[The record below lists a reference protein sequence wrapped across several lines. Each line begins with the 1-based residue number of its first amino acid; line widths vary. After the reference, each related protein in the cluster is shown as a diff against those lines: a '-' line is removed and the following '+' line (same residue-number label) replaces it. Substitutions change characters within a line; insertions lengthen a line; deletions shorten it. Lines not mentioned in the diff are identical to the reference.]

1 MRRAVAAD
9 HDDPARM
16 YLMQMGRI
24 PLLSRA
30 EEVDA
35 AMKIDDARFLFRN
48 SMLATDFMLRG
59 AYDALQKVFNGE
71 LRLDRTIEVSVTFQ
85 PRKKPNTRIPIR
97 NLLTEISQP
106 SSLSFFSWHCC
117 RKPTWAQKRGQHEK

>member
-1 MRRAVAAD
+1 
-9 HDDPARM
+9 M

-71 LRLDRTIEVSVTFQ
+71 LRLDRTIEVSVTN
-85 PRKKPNTRIPIR
+85 KAETRIANQIPASIPRSNVHWEIDQAVQFSNRVINPRIAIR
-97 NLLTEISQP
+97 FWPNRHLMNSMNLIR
-106 SSLSFFSWHCC
+106 LSWI
-117 RKPTWAQKRGQHEK
+117 